1 MQKKKIHKMES
12 NRLIITIVSNS
23 TNIVKQ
29 TIPPPS
35 PGGFPPK
42 MGRNW
47 IVKNTEKAKA
57 KTLAYIY
64 KLLIIKSILLLVK
77 EEVFLGRIIGP
88 DVFDGLVD
96 LSVVF

>member
-1 MQKKKIHKMES
+1 MFGLSMQKNRITKMER

-42 MGRNW
+42 MGHIW
-47 IVKNTEKAKA
+47 EVKRQKKPRQ
-57 KTLAYIY
+57 KPW
-64 KLLIIKSILLLVK
+64 LIFVTA
-77 EEVFLGRIIGP
+77 
-88 DVFDGLVD
+88 
-96 LSVVF
+96 

>member
-42 MGRNW
+42 MGSNW
-47 IVKNTEKAKA
+47 IVKTQKKPRQKPWLN
-57 KTLAYIY
+57 
-64 KLLIIKSILLLVK
+64 
-77 EEVFLGRIIGP
+77 
-88 DVFDGLVD
+88 
-96 LSVVF
+96 SVTI